1 MSAQNIPMLIARSA
15 NWRGDV
21 VAIITLSKLSKDTI
35 FFITKPEERTP
46 IAKNTIAIIVEE

>member
-1 MSAQNIPMLIARSA
+1 MLIARSA

-21 VAIITLSKLSKDTI
+21 VAIMTLSKLSKDTM

-46 IAKNTIAIIVEE
+46 MAKNAIAIIVEE